1 MERTRAGIYAGWI
14 GFENLGDEAMYAICR
29 ERFPSVTWSTSYQL
43 SYRPD
48 GAQWLRRG
56 AADARHLLRELAAEV
71 RHHPRLRKLA
81 ARGTHSLVKLLG
93 GEVGLFGGGTLINGP
108 HGIWL
113 PIWSFG

>member
-1 MERTRAGIYAGWI
+1 MSSKYMGLIEATRAGIYAGWI

-93 GEVGLFGGGTLINGP
+93 GEVGLFGGGTLINRA
-108 HGIWL
+108 
-113 PIWSFG
+113 